1 MLLML
6 SLIEVD
12 PAHAG
17 MIQLGV
23 VAKNDKIINNYKE
36 KHYIKTGKDNVLI
49 LTEADLTIEE
59 SEIRKKLIRCG
70 VF

>member
-1 MLLML
+1 
-6 SLIEVD
+6 
-12 PAHAG
+12 

-36 KHYIKTGKDNVLI
+36 KHYVLI

>member
-1 MLLML
+1 MHIPDNRCFV
-6 SLIEVD
+6 SKSYSF
-12 PAHAG
+12 G
-17 MIQLGV
+17 IQLGV